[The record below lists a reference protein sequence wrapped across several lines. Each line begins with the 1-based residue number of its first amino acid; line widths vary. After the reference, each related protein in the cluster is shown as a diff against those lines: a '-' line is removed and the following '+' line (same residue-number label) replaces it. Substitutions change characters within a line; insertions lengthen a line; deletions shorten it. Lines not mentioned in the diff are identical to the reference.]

1 MNSIVIIAL
10 NFLRQMRWLV
20 LIYLFI
26 AVLLGAGLS
35 LTDKHM
41 NTEVLGIYL
50 GQLAVYANLM
60 GILLASQAIVNERRS
75 RRILGVLSKSLG
87 RRDYL
92 AGLLCGVFACTAA
105 LLAGVLLG
113 ALCMAARGWFPS
125 SKVFAA
131 ILLMW
136 LACCLSAAMA
146 IFFSTFLHPRLAIL
160 GTFILIG
167 SGWVARFLQIPSS
180 ALFPVYQLNLDASQ
194 LLQNAG
200 TQPLAI
206 PVAVLEIIIFWLLA
220 GWIFERR
227 DIAVAIE

>member
-20 LIYLFI
+20 LIYLLI
-26 AVLLGAGLS
+26 AILLGAGLS
-35 LTDKHM
+35 LTSRHM
-41 NTEVLGIYL
+41 DTEALSIYL

-75 RRILGVLSKSLG
+75 RRILGVLSKSLE

-92 AGLLCGVFACTAA
+92 AGLLCGVIACTAA

-113 ALCMAARGWFPS
+113 ALCMAARGWFS
-125 SKVFAA
+125 ASKVFAA

-160 GTFILIG
+160 GTFILVGI
-167 SGWVARFLQIPSS
+167 GWVAQFVHIQGSV
-180 ALFPVYQLNLDASQ
+180 LFPVYQLNLDASQ
-194 LLQNAG
+194 LLQSYK